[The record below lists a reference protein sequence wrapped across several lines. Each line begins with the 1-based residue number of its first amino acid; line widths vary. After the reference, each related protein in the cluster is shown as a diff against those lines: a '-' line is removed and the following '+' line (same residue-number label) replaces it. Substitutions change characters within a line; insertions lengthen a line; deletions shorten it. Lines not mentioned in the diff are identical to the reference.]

1 LAIAAAPYLPAL
13 YARRGVRW
21 ASLALGAVLVLLA
34 VGVLIVDASGNE
46 KLRTQA
52 AEQGVAS
59 LAPIAVIAGLG
70 ALAWLLALWKK
81 PIVAWPAVLAAVALV
96 WSYWITPTM
105 DGQRSARDFIL
116 KAQALVPADTDLG
129 LLAYKEQFL
138 LYLNRPIVNFGHA
151 RWREGSQEAFDASAW
166 LNEAPGRTLLI
177 PESALTPCFVST
189 SKQPAG
195 ESSGDRWV
203 LVRGEAEKSCADQ
216 GDRSR
221 AIRYRPPV
229 FDMS

>member
-1 LAIAAAPYLPAL
+1 
-13 YARRGVRW
+13 
-21 ASLALGAVLVLLA
+21 
-34 VGVLIVDASGNE
+34 
-46 KLRTQA
+46 
-52 AEQGVAS
+52 
-59 LAPIAVIAGLG
+59 
-70 ALAWLLALWKK
+70 
-81 PIVAWPAVLAAVALV
+81 
-96 WSYWITPTM
+96 M
-105 DGQRSARDFIL
+105 DGQRSARDFIR

-129 LLAYKEQFL
+129 LVAYKEQFL

-166 LNEAPGRTLLI
+166 LNEAPGRALLM

-203 LVRGEAEKSCADQ
+203 LVRGEAEQSCVEK

-221 AIRYRPPV
+221 ALRYRPPV
-229 FDMS
+229 FDEG

>member
-1 LAIAAAPYLPAL
+1 
-13 YARRGVRW
+13 V
-21 ASLALGAVLVLLA
+21 VLLA

-46 KLRTQA
+46 KLRAQA

-59 LAPIAVIAGLG
+59 LMPIAVIAGLG
-70 ALAWLLALWKK
+70 AIAWLLALWKK

-96 WSYWITPTM
+96 WSYWITPTI
-105 DGQRSARDFIL
+105 DGQRSARDFIR
-116 KAQALVPADTDLG
+116 KAQALVPRDTELG

-151 RWREGSQEAFDASAW
+151 RWREGSQEAFDAAVW
-166 LNEAPGRTLLI
+166 LNEAPGRTLLM
-177 PESALTPCFVST
+177 PESAVSPCFVST

-203 LVRGEAEKSCADQ
+203 LVRGEAEKSCAGK
-216 GDRSR
+216 GDGSR

-229 FDMS
+229 FDMG